1 MRHAERNP
9 DDMALGGDK
18 RGLTRDGDLNRTVPD
33 DEGALVI
40 RHLLRPRRIT
50 WLQTHPR
57 SFQAG
62 IIDDLV
68 APAYRGVFIRE
79 YLAQLRQR
87 LVRAHVRRQVYR
99 LWHPGPGLCKSLRG
113 PQRADRYRTQDRQS
127 TFPQISHVLLLT
139 L

>member
-1 MRHAERNP
+1 MT
-9 DDMALGGDK
+9 LGGDK
-18 RGLTRDGDLNRTVPD
+18 RRLTRDGDLNRTLPD

-68 APAYRGVFIRE
+68 APAYQGVFIGE
-79 YLAQLRQR
+79 YFAQLRPR
-87 LVRAHVRRQVYR
+87 LVRVHVRRQLYR
-99 LWHPGPGLCKSLRG
+99 LWRPGLGLCRSFRH
-113 PQRADRYRTQDRQS
+113 PHRADRYRTQDS
-127 TFPQISHVLLLT
+127 
-139 L
+139 